1 MTLYEVL
8 KYVHIV
14 LAILAIGFNASYGI
28 WLARAAKEPEH
39 TGYALRGIKVLDD
52 RVANPAYALLFV
64 TGVLLVLL
72 GDWSFSSFWIATA
85 IALYVIAVLG
95 GLFGYTPVLRNQ
107 ILLAQAGKVD
117 SDEFRALGKRGMLI
131 GIFLAIDV
139 LAIEFLMVTK
149 PTL

>member
-72 GDWSFSSFWIATA
+72 GDWSFS
-85 IALYVIAVLG
+85 
-95 GLFGYTPVLRNQ
+95 
-107 ILLAQAGKVD
+107 
-117 SDEFRALGKRGMLI
+117 
-131 GIFLAIDV
+131 
-139 LAIEFLMVTK
+139 
-149 PTL
+149 